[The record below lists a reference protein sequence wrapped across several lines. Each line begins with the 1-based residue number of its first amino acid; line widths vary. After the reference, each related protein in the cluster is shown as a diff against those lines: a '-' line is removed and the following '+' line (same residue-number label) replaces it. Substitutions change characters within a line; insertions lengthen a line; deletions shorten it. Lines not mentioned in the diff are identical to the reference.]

1 VTISRLIFG
10 PDLEPLESESRR
22 GAHPAGA
29 RRDSLTVAGAAGEV
43 VVKLMHAA
51 ADTGGW
57 CELEQVL
64 SDARRRAVYVN
75 AHAVRW
81 VVEEDEPRG

>member
-1 VTISRLIFG
+1 MNSRLMFG

-22 GAHPAGA
+22 GAHPADA
-29 RRDSLTVAGAAGEV
+29 RRDSLTVAGAACGV
-43 VVKLMHAA
+43 VVKLMQAA
-51 ADTGGW
+51 AKAGGW

-64 SDARRRAVYVN
+64 TDDKRRTVYVN

-81 VVEEDEPRG
+81 IVDEDKAR